1 MPQAAGAVQEIVF
14 EESTLFAVAALTE
27 VGLSGAVTPV
37 KVLTFIPQNSEMI
50 ELPPVADENPNLKVE
65 LSFRAWGWFTSYRT
79 APSTIT

>member
-1 MPQAAGAVQEIVF
+1 MPQAAGAVHEIVF
-14 EESTLFAVAALTE
+14 EESTLFAVAVLTE

-65 LSFRAWGWFTSYRT
+65 LSFRA
-79 APSTIT
+79 

>member
-14 EESTLFAVAALTE
+14 EESTLFAVAVLTE

-37 KVLTFIPQNSEMI
+37 KVLTFIPQNSEII

-65 LSFRAWGWFTSYRT
+65 LSFRA
-79 APSTIT
+79 